1 MTANDPYGRLDTE
14 ARHLGEDVREI
25 KSRLTSL
32 EGTTHD
38 IKVHMA
44 ELIGKFATV
53 DAVLRLQTEVE
64 HLKGELARGR
74 GMAQMG
80 WLILGVLFTL
90 ANLIIASKGKLW

>member
-1 MTANDPYGRLDTE
+1 MSATDPYGRLDTE

-53 DAVLRLQTEVE
+53 DAVLRLQTDME
-64 HLKGELARGR
+64 HLKSELARGR

-80 WLILGVLFTL
+80 WMLIGLVFTL
-90 ANLIIASKGKLW
+90 ANLAIASKGKIW